1 MFNKLKSYPVRSV
14 DLHVFADYTS
24 RRIRTFI
31 TSFGDWRVAITLGL
45 QEIGLCFLHNPFIY
59 KKTKVYNDSK
69 INTNL
74 KVLSIIK
81 RSDLFPNLST
91 LLIYPALM
99 VKCWSK
105 MRQKLAF
112 FSQKLVI
119 YRSKIGVFWSKIG
132 HLRAIRIGISFWALY
147 FLRYRSRC

>member
-1 MFNKLKSYPVRSV
+1 M
-14 DLHVFADYTS
+14 
-24 RRIRTFI
+24 
-31 TSFGDWRVAITLGL
+31 

-59 KKTKVYNDSK
+59 KKQRFIVTQK

-81 RSDLFPNLST
+81 RPDLFPNLST

-112 FSQKLVI
+112 FGQK
-119 YRSKIGVFWSKIG
+119 
-132 HLRAIRIGISFWALY
+132 
-147 FLRYRSRC
+147 